1 MPSQVDMYDKVPTV
15 PEAKPRVSFDL
26 RDVEALQK
34 SADETAPEWALEIVS
49 SKSRFIID
57 FGCEGGDSNRHR
69 LPPQRERTCPPRA
82 ASNPSVTRDVPL
94 V

>member
-1 MPSQVDMYDKVPTV
+1 MPSQVDMYDQVPTV

-57 FGCEGGDSNRHR
+57 FGCEARR
-69 LPPQRERTCPPRA
+69 LQPSSATASARA
-82 ASNPSVTRDVPL
+82 YLSAQSRLESVSHA
-94 V
+94 